1 MFPCACNTPREG
13 LFVVIKWLIQA
24 DGTVSVLLP
33 PLKVIK
39 AFLNSNQFELHSREA
54 VPTNDMSE
62 QLPEYLV
69 LVGPGCN
76 EPASDSRLSSING

>member
-13 LFVVIKWLIQA
+13 LFVVSKWLIQGR
-24 DGTVSVLLP
+24 DCLPPSP

-39 AFLNSNQFELHSREA
+39 AFLNSNQFELHSRA
-54 VPTNDMSE
+54 VPTNDISE
-62 QLPEYLV
+62 QLPEYIMLV
-69 LVGPGCN
+69 DLGCN